1 MAYEFVRVSSQ
12 YISATTTP
20 VTTEPFTLAAFF
32 NSSSAADDQA
42 LLSIS
47 SATRS
52 ITLRARGDAAG
63 DPVSVVKDGSSFT
76 VLDTT
81 AAYSTNTWNSAVGL
95 LSASNSRTVY
105 LNAANNP
112 APQTT
117 TNTTSA
123 DTYSLFLFALRT
135 GVLRT
140 LNGLGAE
147 VAIWS
152 AALTADEI
160 TSLSKGFKP
169 SRIRPQSLV
178 FYAPL
183 VRDLIDIKAGL
194 ALTNNNAA
202 TVAAHPRVY

>member
-1 MAYEFVRVSSQ
+1 MAFEFVRASSQ

-32 NSSSAADDQA
+32 NSSSAEDDQA

-52 ITLRARGDAAG
+52 ITLRARGDSAG

-76 VLDTT
+76 VIDTT
-81 AAYSTNTWNSAVGL
+81 AGYGTNAWNSAVGV

-123 DTYSLFLFALRT
+123 DTYSLFVFALRT

-183 VRDLIDIKAGL
+183 IRNLQDIKAGL
-194 ALTNNNAA
+194 ALTNNNSA